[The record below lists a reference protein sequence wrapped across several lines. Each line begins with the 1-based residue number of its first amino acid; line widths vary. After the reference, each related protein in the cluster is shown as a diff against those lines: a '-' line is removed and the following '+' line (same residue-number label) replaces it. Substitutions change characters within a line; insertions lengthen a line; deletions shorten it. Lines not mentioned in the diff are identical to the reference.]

1 MTEKEIE
8 VLMTEEILRVVKNP
22 AYKTNIEVFCNEN
35 HIDRGKFSS
44 KKMFSM
50 TNATLFRIMMGIA
63 QLVSLEAFL
72 TMCIRIALITYLVSN
87 MDDGSPEAIKK
98 AHSGSPIGKKTKKQ
112 QQPFN

>member
-1 MTEKEIE
+1 MTEKQIE
-8 VLMTEEILRVVKNP
+8 SIMAEEILDVVKNP
-22 AYKTNIEVFCNEN
+22 VYKTNLEAFCNEN
-35 HIDRGKFSS
+35 HIDRGKFTS
-44 KKMFSM
+44 KKMFRM

-72 TMCIRIALITYLVSN
+72 TMCIRIALITYFVSN

-112 QQPFN
+112 QPFN